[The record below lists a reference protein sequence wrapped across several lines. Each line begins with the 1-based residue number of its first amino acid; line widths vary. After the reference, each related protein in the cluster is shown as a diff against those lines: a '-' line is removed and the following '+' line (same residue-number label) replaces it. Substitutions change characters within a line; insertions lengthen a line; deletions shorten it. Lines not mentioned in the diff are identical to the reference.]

1 VNMGYY
7 VTQDKRVALRVVR
20 HNERPQHVE
29 APIKPYFYVENSKV
43 TVARYYASRVGIPI
57 TVHNTDLRT
66 IDGTVVSKVETQ
78 LPKQVGLLRRV
89 MPKGLALEADVPFE
103 RRVRIDLDWKT
114 SDTYNV
120 AYFDLETATR
130 DFDGF
135 KEGMIVG
142 AVLFHRVYRKSMWA
156 VSLTSL
162 NGFQTWLQSTG
173 LNS

>member
-1 VNMGYY
+1 LLGTTNAHN
-7 VTQDKRVALRVVR
+7 TLRHPLNPTSTSR
-20 HNERPQHVE
+20 T
-29 APIKPYFYVENSKV
+29 KV

-135 KEGMIVG
+135 KEGTIIG
-142 AVLFHRVYRKSMWA
+142 ASVVSQGVSEVYVA